1 MESNEWVEH
10 FTRQMGRAIDSARGK
25 RSDQWIADRTKAIG
39 HPISRTAISEYRR
52 GIRKTMPVT
61 DWLAIAAALEVPPV
75 SLLFPNLPNGLVSLL
90 PNHLDVV
97 GFDAVEWI
105 SGERQT
111 VPRGLYLVADSNGE
125 PLATHSRAEYYE
137 GRVESDEPQFAR
149 SEEDPSV
156 QVKILRLARDAG
168 RLSENLH
175 GQLNEFWKQLMR
187 GAVDGGEL
195 APMVETLQ
203 RQLER
208 IFEQIAELG
217 GTVETPAAVEVGE
230 IDGEG

>member
-1 MESNEWVEH
+1 MKSNEWVEH

-75 SLLFPNLPNGLVSLL
+75 SLLFPDLPNGLVSLL
-90 PNHLDVV
+90 PHHFEVV

-111 VPRGLYLVADSNGE
+111 VPGGLYLVADSNGE
-125 PLATHSRAEYYE
+125 PLATHSRAEYLE
-137 GRVESDEPQFAR
+137 GRIESDEPQYDR
-149 SEEDPSV
+149 NETDPSD

-168 RLSENLH
+168 RLSQNLH
-175 GQLNEFWKQLMR
+175 GQLTEFWKQLMSGDER
-187 GAVDGGEL
+187 NSDLTPVI
-195 APMVETLQ
+195 ETIQ
-203 RQLER
+203 RQLDS
-208 IFEQIAELG
+208 IFSQIEELG
-217 GTVETPAAVEVGE
+217 GNATTHDAVEVGE
-230 IDGEG
+230 LDGEG